1 MLAPDRIALAGED
14 VDRHVL
20 ADRRE
25 ARRTGDAGQRVEHV
39 DRELGRERKAA
50 EGIGDIG
57 VDLLLVARKPVE
69 GGAGGLERLVEVA
82 EPHLEDGVA
91 LAALAEPQ
99 ALLAGDEPPERRD
112 HRRLAARARKRHAR
126 ERVGMLGDEAAP
138 EERAQRMAEED
149 DRRARLLGGD
159 QAVQGPEVADDLV
172 PSALVGEMAEIGA
185 AQSWARGRDDR
196 WRKPRSRRR

>member
-20 ADRRE
+20 ADRRK
-25 ARRTGDAGQRVEHV
+25 ACRTGDAGQRVEHV

-50 EGIGDIG
+50 ERIGDIG
-57 VDLLLVARKPVE
+57 VDLLLVAGEPVE
-69 GGAGGLERLVEVA
+69 GGARRLERLVEVA

-99 ALLAGDEPPERRD
+99 ALPAGDEPPERRD
-112 HRRLAARARKRHAR
+112 HRRLAARARKDRAG
-126 ERVGMLGDEAAP
+126 ERVRMLGDEPAS

-149 DRRARLLGGD
+149 DRRPRLLGGD
-159 QAVQGPEVADDLV
+159 PAVQGPEVADDLV
-172 PSALVGEMAEIGA
+172 PSAFVGEMAEIGGA
-185 AQSWARGRDDR
+185 VAWGP
-196 WRKPRSRRR
+196 WPR